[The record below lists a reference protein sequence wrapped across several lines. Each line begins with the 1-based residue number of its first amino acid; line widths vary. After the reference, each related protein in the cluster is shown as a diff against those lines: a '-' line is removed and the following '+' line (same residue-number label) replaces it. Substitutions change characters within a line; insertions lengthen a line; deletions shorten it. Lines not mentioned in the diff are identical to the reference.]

1 MVNFYKPFTVLLL
14 LLMVT
19 SSYSSSALPFNRG
32 DFKYHSYKAYSAL
45 GFYTAG
51 NCSSVEV
58 DHIVSFR
65 DAHDSGAAGWSGF
78 KKALFANDR
87 KNHVAA
93 CAYMLRIKADLPPAQ
108 FMLKAREQMG
118 PDFKITGV
126 CDYIARCHAVK
137 IKYSL
142 LFENND
148 KQTFADCGLTI

>member
-1 MVNFYKPFTVLLL
+1 
-14 LLMVT
+14 
-19 SSYSSSALPFNRG
+19 
-32 DFKYHSYKAYSAL
+32 
-45 GFYTAG
+45 
-51 NCSSVEV
+51 
-58 DHIVSFR
+58 VSFR

-126 CDYIARCHAVK
+126 CDYIARYHAVK